1 MKNNKSYPTKNQS
14 VMCVCVK
21 SYIQYIWIYIPF
33 SFDYF
38 EKIFLFFFSS
48 PTTTILLLLAV
59 KSTFYSLYFFPLL
72 NEWMNGWIAVWLS
85 ITITIKIFFG
95 WYFDDVNVCVCVCRL
110 ACHLSSSSYSIF
122 CCCCRKRFYLSNIV
136 FSLVVDKIRVFVS
149 IVNVERM
156 KQFCISITKK
166 YQMKWIVIEQ
176 KQHGKWQNKEKKSR
190 NDDFGSSS
198 SSSFFSEGCF
208 F

>member
-38 EKIFLFFFSS
+38 EKIFLFFSS

-59 KSTFYSLYFFPLL
+59 KSTFYSRYFFHCWM
-72 NEWMNGWIAVWLS
+72 NEWMDSCLVINYHHHQDFFWL
-85 ITITIKIFFG
+85 IF
-95 WYFDDVNVCVCVCRL
+95 WRCQCVCVCVCRL

-122 CCCCRKRFYLSNIV
+122 VVVVVVEKDSI
-136 FSLVVDKIRVFVS
+136 SLI
-149 IVNVERM
+149 
-156 KQFCISITKK
+156 
-166 YQMKWIVIEQ
+166 
-176 KQHGKWQNKEKKSR
+176 
-190 NDDFGSSS
+190 
-198 SSSFFSEGCF
+198 
-208 F
+208 